1 MNASGLMAVST
12 AEGGSAGAGAQGVRP
27 VSAASRT
34 QTTSGKNLFS
44 DTFDALQKKEQQSKT
59 SARGTAAAKT
69 QHTEASAAADQPS
82 AQDTQDVTKQAST
95 KAKPGQKAAPVQK
108 DAQSTARDAASEPE
122 SAIAAL
128 AAVAPTDAAEVSEE
142 VNAGLD
148 KALTDIL
155 ERFEIIGAQK
165 TEEVLPKEVQSLLQ
179 RIPEEGLK
187 NFNLLRTLSGEPL
200 ALPGG
205 EGNAAQT
212 ETITQPGL
220 SALSAQLRGAVL
232 ADILRTSENLPAV
245 AEENKELLAQ
255 ITTDGLIENTERQ
268 LDGTAPQIPAETL
281 LQAGAQEN
289 VMSRA
294 VQNVVSG
301 VPVLEEVAAPLVQTA
316 VPQPAQNAPRAV
328 QLVGD
333 ALIVEESGET
343 PSPLDVL
350 AQRTMRRE
358 TMGQGAQQQ
367 EARSG
372 EQGAEQQVPFVRTEV
387 AAEAAAPRS
396 AEPVQ
401 QQSPQPIG
409 VHTGTPA
416 PQVEVSTA
424 PVQEAAPQRPQPDYE
439 IPRQIVEQAR
449 LLRTLND
456 TQMVIRLKPAHLGE
470 LTLRVAVSSDGAV
483 QASFHSDN
491 AQVRNVIENSL
502 VQLRQELN
510 NQGLKVDRV
519 GVYTGLADGQ
529 MRQGQGQEAWQQSEG
544 SRGNTRVYARGDA
557 EDYEDGIEGSLP
569 THSAAEPGGVMTADG
584 VDYRV

>member
-1 MNASGLMAVST
+1 
-12 AEGGSAGAGAQGVRP
+12 
-27 VSAASRT
+27 
-34 QTTSGKNLFS
+34 
-44 DTFDALQKKEQQSKT
+44 
-59 SARGTAAAKT
+59 
-69 QHTEASAAADQPS
+69 
-82 AQDTQDVTKQAST
+82 
-95 KAKPGQKAAPVQK
+95 
-108 DAQSTARDAASEPE
+108 
-122 SAIAAL
+122 
-128 AAVAPTDAAEVSEE
+128 
-142 VNAGLD
+142 
-148 KALTDIL
+148 
-155 ERFEIIGAQK
+155 
-165 TEEVLPKEVQSLLQ
+165 
-179 RIPEEGLK
+179 
-187 NFNLLRTLSGEPL
+187 
-200 ALPGG
+200 
-205 EGNAAQT
+205 
-212 ETITQPGL
+212 
-220 SALSAQLRGAVL
+220 
-232 ADILRTSENLPAV
+232 
-245 AEENKELLAQ
+245 
-255 ITTDGLIENTERQ
+255 
-268 LDGTAPQIPAETL
+268 
-281 LQAGAQEN
+281 
-289 VMSRA
+289 
-294 VQNVVSG
+294 
-301 VPVLEEVAAPLVQTA
+301 
-316 VPQPAQNAPRAV
+316 
-328 QLVGD
+328 
-333 ALIVEESGET
+333 
-343 PSPLDVL
+343 
-350 AQRTMRRE
+350 
-358 TMGQGAQQQ
+358 MGQGAQQQ

-424 PVQEAAPQRPQPDYE
+424 PVQEAAPQRPRPDYE

-529 MRQGQGQEAWQQSEG
+529 MPQGQGQEAWQQSEG
-544 SRGNTRVYARGDA
+544 SRSNTRVYARGDA
-557 EDYEDGIEGSLP
+557 EDYEDGIEGILP

>member
-12 AEGGSAGAGAQGVRP
+12 AEGISAGAGAQGARP
-27 VSAASRT
+27 ASAASRT

-44 DTFDALQKKEQQSKT
+44 DTFDALQKKEQQGRT
-59 SARGTAAAKT
+59 SARDTAAAKT
-69 QHTEASAAADQPS
+69 QHTEASAADRTP
-82 AQDTQDVTKQAST
+82 AQDTQDVTDQAPK
-95 KAKPGQKAAPVQK
+95 KAEPGQKAAPVQK
-108 DAQSTARDAASEPE
+108 DAQSTARDAVSEPE
-122 SAIAAL
+122 AAIAAVVTAP
-128 AAVAPTDAAEVSEE
+128 AAAAATAEE
-142 VNAGLD
+142 ANAGLD
-148 KALTDIL
+148 EALTDIL
-155 ERFEIIGAQK
+155 ERFEITGAQK
-165 TEEVLPKEVQSLLQ
+165 SEEVLPKEVQSLLQ
-179 RIPEEGLK
+179 RVPEEGLK

-220 SALSAQLRGAVL
+220 SALSVQLRGAVL

-245 AEENKELLAQ
+245 AEENQELLAQ

-268 LDGTAPQIPAETL
+268 LDSAALQSPAGTL
-281 LQAGAQEN
+281 LQSTAREN
-289 VMSRA
+289 VLNRA
-294 VQNVVSG
+294 VQNVVQG
-301 VPVLEEVAAPLVQTA
+301 VLQVEETAAPIVQTA
-316 VPQPAQNAPRAV
+316 VRQPVQNTLRAA

-333 ALIVEESGET
+333 VLTVEEGGET
-343 PSPLDVL
+343 PSPLDIL

-367 EARSG
+367 EAR
-372 EQGAEQQVPFVRTEV
+372 QGDQSAEQQIPVVRTEITAEPATPR
-387 AAEAAAPRS
+387 AAEPL
-396 AEPVQ
+396 P

-416 PQVEVSTA
+416 PQVEVPTA
-424 PVQEAAPQRPQPDYE
+424 PAQEAVPQRPQPDYE

-529 MRQGQGQEAWQQSEG
+529 MPQGQGQEAWQQSEG

-557 EDYEDGIEGSLP
+557 EDYEDGIEGILP